1 MGLPPLFIKVRV
13 DFTRFLTIFIVILGF
28 LPQKTLKLEFNHSFT
43 IVLPQNL
50 EFFVDNFGF
59 NWICPKFFDIFV
71 DKYRFSLSFIHKHFD
86 KTQVHTDFTTKF
98 LIFTT
103 LCWYLPYFNSIYL
116 KFLLDNFNFNWICPE
131 FFVISLDNMGFLLTF
146 IHKLMDNI

>member
-1 MGLPPLFIKVRV
+1 MSYYIRYPLDILIFTRIQPVKVVFYWFFVDKRGFFLKNMGLPPLFIKVRV

-59 NWICPKFFDIFV
+59 NWICAKFFDIFV

-103 LCWYLPYFNSIYL
+103 LC
-116 KFLLDNFNFNWICPE
+116 
-131 FFVISLDNMGFLLTF
+131 
-146 IHKLMDNI
+146 